1 MSLWS
6 GLRAQC
12 MCDAGRV
19 EPLTHD
25 VAINVALVGIIFH
38 SVFDP
43 IRDRGASIYQL
54 FGVLWNRPGKSFG
67 PARHDHDTRKDYQR
81 RRNCVPA

>member
-12 MCDAGRV
+12 MCDARRA
-19 EPLTHD
+19 ERLTHD
-25 VAINVALVGIIFH
+25 VAINVAPVKISFH

-81 RRNCVPA
+81 RPNCVPA

>member
-12 MCDAGRV
+12 TCDAGRV

-25 VAINVALVGIIFH
+25 VAINVALVRIIFH
-38 SVFDP
+38 SVSDP

-67 PARHDHDTRKDYQR
+67 PAPHDHDTRKDYQR
-81 RRNCVPA
+81 RPNCVPA